1 MSLYDS
7 LADLSL
13 VVEGHD
19 RRRYERSPRPEF
31 TRATTELRLHGLGA
45 TGAGED
51 VTYETED
58 HDAFAGADDAGAFD
72 DAFVGEWTFDGF
84 SEHLDAVELWSE
96 APTREV
102 SRDYRRW
109 AVESAAL
116 DLALRQADTTLGG
129 ALGRDYDPVRFVVS
143 TRVESMDRIKTL
155 LEVDP
160 DAEFKLDPDIDWDG
174 GLFADLADTGRVRI
188 ADLKGYYEGTTVDVP
203 ADPDLYRRTVGSFP
217 DAVIEDARW
226 TEETRPILEPEA
238 DRLSWDAPIHGL
250 SDVEA
255 LPVEPRWL
263 NVKPSRFGT
272 VRSLLECIEYCLD
285 RDVSLYGG
293 GQYELGPGRS
303 HLQVLASL
311 FYPDTP
317 NDVAPSDYNETEP
330 PEGLA
335 RSPLEIE
342 NPTGLAWGR

>member
-1 MSLYDS
+1 MSLYDR

-19 RRRYERSPRPEF
+19 HRRHERSPRPEF

-45 TGAGED
+45 TGTGED
-51 VTYETED
+51 VTYEAED
-58 HDAFAGADDAGAFD
+58 HDAFVAAEDAGAFD
-72 DAFVGEWTFDGF
+72 GVFAGEWTFGEFAD
-84 SEHLDAVELWSE
+84 HLDGVELWPE
-96 APTREV
+96 PPERET
-102 SRDYRRW
+102 SRNYRRW

-116 DLALRQADTTLGG
+116 DLALRQADTTLGA

-143 TRVESMDRIKTL
+143 TRVESMDRIETL
-155 LEVDP
+155 LGVDP
-160 DAEFKLDPDIDWDG
+160 EAEFKLDPEPDWDE
-174 GLFADLADTGRVRI
+174 GLFADLAGTGRVRI
-188 ADLKGYYEGTTVDVP
+188 ADLKGFYEGTTVDVP
-203 ADPDLYRRTVGSFP
+203 ADPDLYRLTVESFP

-226 TEETRPILEPEA
+226 TDETRPILEPEA
-238 DRLSWDAPIHGL
+238 DRLSWDAPIHGVP
-250 SDVEA
+250 DVEA

-272 VRSLLECIEYCLD
+272 VESLLDCIEHCLD

-317 NDVAPSDYNETEP
+317 NDVAPSDYNEADP
-330 PEGLA
+330 PGDLA
-335 RSPLEIE
+335 GSPLEITD
-342 NPTGLAWGR
+342 PVGLSWG

>member
-1 MSLYDS
+1 MATYDR
-7 LADLSL
+7 LADLPL

-19 RRRYERSPRPEF
+19 RRRHERSPRPEF
-31 TRATTELRLHGLGA
+31 TRVTTELRLHGLGT

-58 HDAFAGADDAGAFD
+58 HDAFAAADDRGAFE
-72 DAFVGEWTFDGF
+72 DAFVGEWTFGGF
-84 SEHLDAVELWSE
+84 TDHLDDVDLWPEEPS
-96 APTREV
+96 RET

-109 AVESAAL
+109 GVESAAL
-116 DLALRQADTTLGG
+116 DLALRQAGETLGG
-129 ALGRDYDPVRFVVS
+129 VLDREYDPVRFVVS
-143 TRVESMDRIKTL
+143 SRVESTDRIETL
-155 LEVDP
+155 LGVDP
-160 DAEFKLDPDIDWDG
+160 DAEFKLDPEPDWDDA
-174 GLFADLADTGRVRI
+174 LFADLAGTGRVRV
-188 ADLKGYYEGTTVDVP
+188 ADLKGFYEGTVVDTP
-203 ADPDLYRRTVGSFP
+203 ADPEFYRRAVEAFP

-226 TEETRPILEPEA
+226 TEETEPILEPEV
-238 DRLSWDAPIHGL
+238 DRLSWDAPIH
-250 SDVEA
+250 SVADVEA

-272 VRSLLECIEYCLD
+272 VESLFECVEYCLD

-317 NDVAPSDYNETEP
+317 NDVAPSDYNESEP
-330 PEGLA
+330 PAGLP
-335 RSPLEIE
+335 RSPLDIE
-342 NPTGLAWGR
+342 NPTGLTWG